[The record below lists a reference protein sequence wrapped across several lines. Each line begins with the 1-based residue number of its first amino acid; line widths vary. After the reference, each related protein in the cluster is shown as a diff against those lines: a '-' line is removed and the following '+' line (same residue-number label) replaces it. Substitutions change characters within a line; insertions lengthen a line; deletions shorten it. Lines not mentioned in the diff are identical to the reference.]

1 MNFAAENKVDPE
13 DQTQWAGSF
22 PTTQNSD
29 SAIDYLVAVRKNRQ
43 LVKVFRPREKSISFG
58 RSSRCSITLSDPRFS
73 RKAGD
78 IVLGPVPILR
88 RYRQGK
94 ENSERFPVHPG
105 RPYRFR
111 PYSLTLLGPGD
122 VIFNRKKNDENKARF
137 LISVL
142 IIFAISGAGSIALLH
157 HGMTDTA
164 AEAER
169 GNDSFSGAGGQS
181 GDEIKTRS
189 GSKESEND
197 EEMKTR
203 TSASSEPFIKERT
216 AVPETS
222 SYGPTSTQKKKEG
235 VKLIVR
241 YQTEEK
247 SRKPGAHADAL
258 ARAVKAAAL
267 LIERGDLKTA
277 GRILSPLMPH
287 LDNEQ
292 QKKVIDALD
301 PPVQSL
307 FQKAYMLKPYEPG
320 RSKEILQGIVESKLE
335 LLPGYGKA
343 RRVLEGEGTWQL
355 RIAN

>member
-1 MNFAAENKVDPE
+1 MNFAAENRVDQE
-13 DQTQWAGSF
+13 DQTQCAGSF
-22 PTTQNSD
+22 PTAQNSEH
-29 SAIDYLVAVRKNRQ
+29 AIEYLVAVRKNRR

-73 RKAGD
+73 RKAGE

-88 RYRQGK
+88 RHRHGK
-94 ENSERFPVHPG
+94 ENSNFMPIQPG
-105 RPYRFR
+105 KVYRFR
-111 PYSLTLLGPGD
+111 PYMLTLMGPGD
-122 VIFNRKKNDENKARF
+122 VIFNRKINDGNKIR
-137 LISVL
+137 LLTLVL
-142 IIFAISGAGSIALLH
+142 IIFALSCAGSITFLH
-157 HGMTDTA
+157 HGMPDTA

-169 GNDSFSGAGGQS
+169 VSDSFSGAGGQS

-197 EEMKTR
+197 EETKTR

-277 GRILSPLMPH
+277 GRILSPLLPH
-287 LDNEQ
+287 LDNDQ
-292 QKKVIDALD
+292 QKNVIDALD
-301 PPVQSL
+301 PPVQNL
-307 FQKAYMLKPYEPG
+307 FQKAYMIKQYEPE

-343 RRVLEGEGTWQL
+343 RRMLEGEGT
-355 RIAN
+355 R